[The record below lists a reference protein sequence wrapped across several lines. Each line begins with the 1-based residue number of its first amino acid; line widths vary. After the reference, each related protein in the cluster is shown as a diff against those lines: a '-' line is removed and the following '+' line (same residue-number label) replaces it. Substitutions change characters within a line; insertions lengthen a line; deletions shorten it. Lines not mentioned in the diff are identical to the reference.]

1 MAHTTHVEHSTGRR
15 KFVDA
20 VSKAIRPRKSPAS
33 TTSRAPADDARQE
46 AEFYDAVDR
55 RLMDT
60 FPASDA
66 VARY

>member
-1 MAHTTHVEHSTGRR
+1 MAHTQVEHHSGRR
-15 KFVDA
+15 KFVDT
-20 VSKAIRPRKSPAS
+20 VSKAIRPRNSPA
-33 TTSRAPADDARQE
+33 PAKQRVPAEGPAQE
-46 AEFYDAVDR
+46 AETYDRVDR